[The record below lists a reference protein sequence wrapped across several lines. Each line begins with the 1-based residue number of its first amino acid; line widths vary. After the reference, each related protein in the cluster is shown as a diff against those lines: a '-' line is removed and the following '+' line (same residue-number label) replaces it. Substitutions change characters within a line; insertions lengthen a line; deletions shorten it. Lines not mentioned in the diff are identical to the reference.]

1 MSTSKLATRT
11 LTLAAVAW
19 CLSST
24 PSALAFDSFF
34 DIFVDVVESGQLS
47 YELQS
52 PTPYDNG
59 TIQTEMVSMSL
70 TPSPGS
76 SVVVQDRRATNGD
89 FTVDSFFDIEYR
101 IEFGGGSSYT
111 VDSFFDVFVELSVQP
126 PESGNSE
133 QETFPTEML
142 SMDLTGASPGPDNN
156 GTLLRLLDSAEHHG
170 HVTVLKLSDPG
181 PGAGNFH
188 VDSFFDVFTEISLDD
203 GNSYIP
209 AESSNSLHGGASI
222 PEPAS
227 AFTLVV
233 GGLALT
239 IRRRRKKQD
248 G

>member
-1 MSTSKLATRT
+1 MCSKSKLATRT

-24 PSALAFDSFF
+24 SSALAFDSFF
-34 DIFVDVVESGQLS
+34 DVFVDVVENGQLS

-52 PTPYDNG
+52 PTPYDNS
-59 TIQTEMVSMSL
+59 TVQTEMVSMSL
-70 TPSPGS
+70 TPSPGRPVEVTDIRTLGGS
-76 SVVVQDRRATNGD
+76 D

-101 IEFGGGSSYT
+101 IEYGGGSSYT

-126 PESGNSE
+126 PLSGTSE
-133 QETFPTEML
+133 QETFPTEIL

-181 PGAGNFH
+181 PGGGGTFH
-188 VDSFFDVFTEISLDD
+188 VDSFFDVFTEISLD

-209 AESSNSLHGGASI
+209 PESSNSLYGGATT

-227 AFTLVV
+227 ALMLMFGSLV
-233 GGLALT
+233 LAT
-239 IRRRRKKQD
+239 RRRRV
-248 G
+248 